1 MASAADAFYDI
12 HQQSQI
18 TGVPTSQYNAARDAF
33 LADQGM
39 SAGDTF
45 GAIGAL
51 TSKGY
56 MTGMPTLDAV
66 IKYGT
71 GREQGSVGNSAFY
84 PGGTSYDIAAKG
96 ETAYN
101 KYLDE
106 LEVKNR
112 PGGSASISTPKL
124 GETGMSTGGAGVSY
138 DSARSSA
145 MSSEPFKL
153 TNIKGIT
160 SGSTSE
166 TSYGE
171 QGRGDVSQDYSG
183 RRYKIGKKKGSDQP
197 VVANKGLKVGDLYA
211 GLNVPQGGKMGG
223 GK

>member
-1 MASAADAFYDI
+1 MASAADAFYEI
-12 HQQSQI
+12 HQRSQI

-33 LADQGM
+33 LAEQGM

-45 GAIGAL
+45 GAIDAL
-51 TSKGY
+51 TSEGY

-84 PGGTSYDIAAKG
+84 PGGTGYDIAAKG

-101 KYLDE
+101 EYLDK
-106 LEVKNR
+106 LEVTNR
-112 PGGSASISTPKL
+112 PGSSGITSPKL
-124 GETGMSTGGAGVSY
+124 GETGMSYNA
-138 DSARSSA
+138 ASSPA

-183 RRYKIGKKKGSDQP
+183 SRYKIGKKKGSDQP